1 MSGEIAGRLRERI
14 AIWDSGASDAAG
26 AAVDPVFG
34 APMWASVESETPVTV
49 ARGERLAAP
58 ARYTIVMRG
67 EAAASVGDR
76 LQWRGQTLTVIAVT
90 RDPLRPDRILLR
102 AEARS

>member
-1 MSGEIAGRLRERI
+1 MSGEMAGALKERI
-14 AIWDSGASDAAG
+14 AIGVPGARDAAG
-26 AAVDPVFG
+26 AAGDPVFG
-34 APMWASVESETPVTV
+34 EPVWASVESEPPAMG
-49 ARGERLAAP
+49 ARGEQLAAP

-67 EAAASVGDR
+67 EAFAKVGDR

-102 AEARS
+102 AETRP

>member
-1 MSGEIAGRLRERI
+1 MSGEMAGRLRERI
-14 AIWDSGASDAAG
+14 AIGVSGASDAAG
-26 AAVDPVFG
+26 AAGDPVFG
-34 APMWASVESETPVTV
+34 APVWASVESETAVIG

-58 ARYTIVMRG
+58 GRYTIVMRG
-67 EAAASVGDR
+67 EASASVGDR

-102 AEARS
+102 AEARP

>member
-1 MSGEIAGRLRERI
+1 MTGEMAGALKERI
-14 AIWDSGASDAAG
+14 AIGVAGASDAAG
-26 AAVDPVFG
+26 AVGDPVFG
-34 APMWASVESETPVTV
+34 EPVWASIESEAPVTA

-67 EAAASVGDR
+67 EASAKVGDR
-76 LQWRGQTLTVIAVT
+76 LQWRGETLTVIAVT

-102 AEARS
+102 AEARR